1 MYVEAVGS
9 HMRPRHSGASL
20 TRSAAEADVTAIF
33 APRICLVDPYPA
45 ARTALAD
52 YLSDKGF
59 DIVTPADTDVPPA
72 FVDVLI
78 VVLDVSGQRTDRPK
92 WLSQK
97 PGVPTI
103 VLDRSYVFAGRAALL
118 GFTPDARLSLPVHP
132 RKLIATIR
140 RVLSLARV
148 ESADPREAPECVYRF
163 SVWKLYPDRRLE
175 SFDGKTVVLEKR
187 DFELLKVLLTFP
199 RQLLTRQQLIAMV
212 WGSATAIK
220 NRTLDRSITHL
231 RRHLD
236 DDVRFPALLKTVVG
250 VGYRLDVGVEKS

>member
-1 MYVEAVGS
+1 M
-9 HMRPRHSGASL
+9 
-20 TRSAAEADVTAIF
+20 TRSAADTDVTAIF
-33 APRICLVDPYPA
+33 APRICLVDSDPVT
-45 ARTALAD
+45 RTALAD

-59 DIVTPADTDVPPA
+59 YIVAPAVMDVSPA

-78 VVLDVSGQRTDRPK
+78 VVLDASGQRIHRPK

-97 PGVPTI
+97 PVIPTI
-103 VLDRSYVFAGRAALL
+103 VLDRSYVFAGRAAPL

-140 RVLSLARV
+140 RVLSFARV
-148 ESADPREAPECVYRF
+148 ESVDHREAPECVYRF
-163 SVWKLYPDRRLE
+163 SGWKLDPDCRLE
-175 SFDGKTVVLEKR
+175 SFGGKAVVLEKR

-199 RQLLTRQQLIAMV
+199 RQLLTRQQLIVMV

-231 RRHLD
+231 RRHLG

-250 VGYRLDVGVEKS
+250 VGYRLDVDVEKL